1 MLCDVDDGK
10 IRCAEC
16 CLQQIDCRTLNA
28 LGTVCNVY
36 KANIFKGLAVQR
48 LLCLLFLFSFPGVLM
63 LYACFLFLSK

>member
-10 IRCAEC
+10 IRSAEC

-36 KANIFKGLAVQR
+36 KANPSLRGWLFKDCSAS
-48 LLCLLFLFSFPGVLM
+48 CCYFPFLV
-63 LYACFLFLSK
+63 C